1 MSITHA
7 ALQPVVTSH
16 NHTVT
21 EPDVKTQ
28 NASSTSTTTTATVQ
42 APTTSSLQRLLADQ
56 ENLKNLASRLR
67 GIVPWVKDGFLASDW
82 LNKNTLRLHEHSSK
96 ASAQTTPQT
105 FTSVITDLGYD
116 LPRTADEFTALAQ
129 KLEQKASLH
138 PLGDFGGA
146 LSWPMPISQQ
156 DQIRIVN
163 FLHSN
168 NTGLPGLPLPRDGDS
183 TIGYLLRGSSL
194 TSSDLHNPALALQ
207 KLIDSPKGQALGKAL
222 QTHLNGASSD
232 ISIYDYVLAA
242 IHLGLDQAS
251 SRHPERNKVAGVVLH
266 ESSYWGASPSLAVK
280 SVSDQLV
287 ANSKATAT
295 TVKLATHLLL
305 ARSYPQFLIKDI
317 PPTVTYGSTVWTQL
331 TLAVAKIEAQ
341 TPGRV
346 PNMTY
351 AEVIAAA
358 ESMPTDSYAVQSA
371 QREALRNWGV
381 VSGMLDLF
389 GTQPSEP
396 EIEKVRNAYNNQL
409 KALTN
414 ASSLM
419 QTPWPSRKEIALN
432 CLKAE
437 FPGVDPAVFEAKV
450 LKLLHKNSS
459 QAPFVF
465 PERRSMLDIAM
476 EGERLEKN
484 HSWVTDDTRIPISR
498 FNAYVQSDNFHAARL
513 FKDEYKNTLKAQAD
527 GHHERV
533 KYLTSTLSLED
544 RRNLDSGKLEFFH
557 TNDYKVDMDFTSPL
571 ALSKRGNTLHVKT
584 TRGGEVNIYCLDTSK
599 GTFEKANHLKSKFT
613 EPYSGEKLDK
623 RNANIVSRTKLFAP
637 PYAGTHA
644 DEIKNP
650 PAIPDS
656 YNSDRT
662 SFIADVFVKS
672 LALDNE
678 DLLNHAKGVTSFDK
692 NRSLNAAIGEF
703 FLNLIPLRSAIVN
716 FQNHK
721 IGEGLFDL
729 FFDVVGLVTLGAGK
743 AAQATKILGT
753 GLHAATKAVK
763 TVKFLGVAAIEAL
776 NPLGGVGDLAV
787 GVGGLLGKGFSYLSS
802 KGRDA
807 IIKLK
812 GLTGSYDG
820 LKAASKTHGVAA
832 TGTYKVAGQ
841 TIEGG
846 AVFQEGKWYAYDPVS
861 DRRYGPALK
870 DFKPTVAAHDG
881 DIRAVTDS
889 WLGKMIGAVVAPAA
903 VNPNFLDDFVS
914 ALAKAKAEDKAA
926 YIRGQNTGKPEAIY
940 GYSPA
945 LKINDLKRLAVAER
959 RTPTEL
965 GSLVKRIGELEALPE
980 RFKTARETAQ
990 VIDADGYK
998 RGYDAGGPEG
1008 ISGFSKTLS
1017 LNQYAELGIARG
1029 RTPEELGRLVKY
1041 MEKRRIDVDLENY
1054 RVFHAEITAAGG
1066 KAVPMPQS
1074 FYLSQSQ
1081 VSLLSEGECAAISNV
1096 MAAAAAHPAPGKQDI
1111 FMKNMYAAMVPAL
1124 SPSEIAELRKIN
1136 PNKAIIEQ
1144 RRSADVNKFREQ
1156 LNQIQEVLGDKFHHT
1171 MQARQ
1176 VTPAVIISELAKAGK
1191 SSTSK
1196 TLLIH
1201 GPGHGITA
1209 GYNARTREWF
1219 YFDPNFGKATFT
1231 TEAAMS
1237 AALESTLNSGLS
1249 SHLMPH
1255 FTGTT
1260 RGTREY
1266 KMSVFEDA
1274 NLNST
1279 IKGTG
1284 VDLSFFYRDNLFKTT
1299 L

>member
-156 DQIRIVN
+156 DQTRIVN
-163 FLHSN
+163 FLHSH

-183 TIGYLLRGSSL
+183 TLGYLLRGSSL

-266 ESSYWGASPSLAVK
+266 DSSYWGASPSLAVK

-484 HSWVTDDTRIPISR
+484 HSWVTDDTSVPISR
-498 FNAYVQSDNFHAARL
+498 FNAYVQSDNFQAARL
-513 FKDEYKNTLKAQAD
+513 FKDEYKNTLRAQAD
-527 GHHERV
+527 GHHEMV
-533 KYLTSTLSLED
+533 KYLTSTLSLDD

-571 ALSKRGNTLHVKT
+571 ALAKRGNTLHVKT
-584 TRGGEVNIYCLDTSK
+584 TRAGEVNIYYLDTSK

-656 YNSDRT
+656 YTSDRT

-763 TVKFLGVAAIEAL
+763 TVKFIGVAAVEAL
-776 NPLGGVGDLAV
+776 NPLSGLGDLVV
-787 GVGGLLGKGFSYLSS
+787 GAAKLIQKGVST
-802 KGRDA
+802 
-807 IIKLK
+807 LK
-812 GLTGSYDG
+812 GADGSYDL
-820 LKAASKTHGVAA
+820 LKAASKSNGVVA
-832 TGTYKVAGQ
+832 TGTYKVAEN
-841 TIEGG
+841 TFEGG
-846 AVFQEGKWYAYDPVS
+846 AVLSDGKWYAYNPVNG
-861 DRRYGPALK
+861 RPYGPPLPVFTAQSIAMGGAMQE
-870 DFKPTVAAHDG
+870 FKILGTGLGMSADQTKRGLRLTLDAHG
-881 DIRAVTDS
+881 IVPAGHNSAV
-889 WLGKMIGAVVAPAA
+889 MA
-903 VNPNFLDDFVS
+903 VNGTHITPNELRDLLKAQNVNLSKYSEIRLTMCFSGTGGGQSFAAQFAKLTKKPVEGFEGIMQVNNSAVDD
-914 ALAKAKAEDKAA
+914 LAARVFTNKARQRD
-926 YIRGQNTGKPEAIY
+926 YIDDTLIGQKHEVVKYTMTG
-940 GYSPA
+940 
-945 LKINDLKRLAVAER
+945 IN
-959 RTPTEL
+959 
-965 GSLVKRIGELEALPE
+965 
-980 RFKTARETAQ
+980 
-990 VIDADGYK
+990 ADG
-998 RGYDAGGPEG
+998 RGIYTHSPNYNPVRFDA
-1008 ISGFSKTLS
+1008 
-1017 LNQYAELGIARG
+1017 QGIA
-1029 RTPEELGRLVKY
+1029 T
-1041 MEKRRIDVDLENY
+1041 
-1054 RVFHAEITAAGG
+1054 
-1066 KAVPMPQS
+1066 
-1074 FYLSQSQ
+1074 
-1081 VSLLSEGECAAISNV
+1081 
-1096 MAAAAAHPAPGKQDI
+1096 
-1111 FMKNMYAAMVPAL
+1111 
-1124 SPSEIAELRKIN
+1124 
-1136 PNKAIIEQ
+1136 
-1144 RRSADVNKFREQ
+1144 
-1156 LNQIQEVLGDKFHHT
+1156 
-1171 MQARQ
+1171 
-1176 VTPAVIISELAKAGK
+1176 
-1191 SSTSK
+1191 TSK
-1196 TLLIH
+1196 PPRAPYTGDRIERPDIEL
-1201 GPGHGITA
+1201 PRK
-1209 GYNARTREWF
+1209 NSQPSN
-1219 YFDPNFGKATFT
+1219 FDFDD
-1231 TEAAMS
+1231 
-1237 AALESTLNSGLS
+1237 
-1249 SHLMPH
+1249 
-1255 FTGTT
+1255 
-1260 RGTREY
+1260 Y
-1266 KMSVFEDA
+1266 D
-1274 NLNST
+1274 
-1279 IKGTG
+1279 
-1284 VDLSFFYRDNLFKTT
+1284 DLT
-1299 L
+1299 